1 MLIGLMTAT
10 KLTMSG
16 LKAIASRKT
25 FKSPNKKEMQ
35 VKYGLNVWA
44 LVVDAA
50 RNEDY
55 CVYLAKQGIN
65 LILMGEQ
72 DDVKIARDMA
82 SFEDNDIKISEY
94 IVDWSRKGFNYEAFK
109 EEIKDL
115 DIAFMILP
123 KMEEP
128 D

>member
-1 MLIGLMTAT
+1 MTTVGSKLPNVEIDTSKYNPTFVKMMMLIGLMTAT

-65 LILMGEQ
+65 LILMGE
-72 DDVKIARDMA
+72 
-82 SFEDNDIKISEY
+82 
-94 IVDWSRKGFNYEAFK
+94 
-109 EEIKDL
+109 
-115 DIAFMILP
+115 
-123 KMEEP
+123 
-128 D
+128 